1 MTSVPSKKDNKDNK
15 DFQCVSIRAAK
26 VPGERCPCKA
36 WVDSEWCGKH
46 KLTQVRF
53 AAAAVAPLAVAS
65 PAKIEHVIDSPIRTE
80 TSTEQKKIA
89 AIKIFKRWRLWLAH
103 RAGPLLWARTESNN
117 PMDFFSGDSITD
129 IPLREFVSFTSAGKG
144 YSMDIKSANSLIE
157 HATAATE
164 TPLNPFNRT
173 ALPALFLHRI
183 TLHQS
188 RKKGP
193 GPSWAPIVAMTETQK
208 LALTV
213 TDVFSGIESLGYYTD
228 PSWFIDLSRH
238 ELQRL
243 YIEIADIWG
252 HRAALSPQDKHRIC
266 PSGTPLAMPV
276 RTALIMNQKALRHHV
291 LNTCRCL
298 TAASPAHSDRQLGVM
313 YVLGALSIVSPGAA
327 VAYPW
332 LVEMF
337 SPGVTRIVGSELVIL
352 HPSVMSY

>member
-1 MTSVPSKKDNKDNK
+1 MTSVPSIKKDKKDSQ
-15 DFQCVSIRAAK
+15 DFQCISIRAAK

-36 WVDSEWCGKH
+36 AIGSEWCGKH
-46 KLTQVRF
+46 KATQTRF
-53 AAAAVAPLAVAS
+53 VAPVIAPLAALS
-65 PAKIEHVIDSPIRTE
+65 PAKIEHVFE

-89 AIKIFKRWRLWLAH
+89 ATKIFKRWRLWLAR
-103 RAGPLLWARTESNN
+103 RAGPLLWARAESNN
-117 PMDFFSGDSITD
+117 PMDFFSGDSVTD
-129 IPLREFVSFTSAGKG
+129 IPLREFVSFVSAGKG
-144 YSMDIKSANSLIE
+144 YSMDIKSANSLVE
-157 HATAATE
+157 HATSAKE

-173 ALPALFLHRI
+173 ALPTLFLHRI

-188 RKKGP
+188 RKSP
-193 GPSWAPIVAMTETQK
+193 GVSWAPIVAMSETQK
-208 LALTV
+208 LALAV

-266 PSGTPLAMPV
+266 PSGSPLAMPV

-313 YVLGALSIVSPGAA
+313 YVLGALSIVSMGAA